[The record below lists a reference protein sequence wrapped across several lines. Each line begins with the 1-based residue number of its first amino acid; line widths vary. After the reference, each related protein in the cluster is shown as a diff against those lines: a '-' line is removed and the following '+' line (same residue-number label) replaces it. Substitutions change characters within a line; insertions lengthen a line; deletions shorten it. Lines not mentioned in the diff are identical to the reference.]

1 MNEDEL
7 IIYPCKITGG
17 RHAELRLPPELSAAD
32 VRRIHA
38 FLLTQVDDDQ
48 VVPRVLDNV
57 GPGRRP
63 KYQILY
69 QGRQL
74 SVEEAAAVTGIS
86 ADTIHCRIKR
96 GWPADRILEP
106 PTFVRLHADSKP
118 EAVEDT
124 RDDRR
129 IEIGAP
135 PPAPR
140 SIPLQPGERIPDAI
154 LRMMRSGMTSQQV
167 AETLDLNRWVVG
179 RHLGLLRRQG
189 LLDPSSTDAAPPTA
203 APAITPGMQ
212 RVCELLNAGKS
223 VEETAAESGK
233 TCSTVRK
240 YLSHLRTAGLLNANV
255 SPEPDLRKHD
265 HAEPAASLEAEP
277 EPEVEEDDEPE
288 DEPEPEESREPIV
301 VSPETAQR
309 QGGAS
314 VDELREDVR
323 KQCQRSGKPCG
334 PATLMTTLGGRVKHA
349 HRAKVSLIGDGTT
362 DPDDSGHVH
371 AIRGFK
377 VRLAHGHD
385 HGLATAYAE

>member
-38 FLLTQVDDDQ
+38 FLLTQVDDESDVSDIIDRGFRPDPEPAQ
-48 VVPRVLDNV
+48 ETRPAELSPVAAHKPDGGLDPKPAQQTSPPVL
-57 GPGRRP
+57 G
-63 KYQILY
+63 
-69 QGRQL
+69 
-74 SVEEAAAVTGIS
+74 S
-86 ADTIHCRIKR
+86 
-96 GWPADRILEP
+96 
-106 PTFVRLHADSKP
+106 
-118 EAVEDT
+118 
-124 RDDRR
+124 
-129 IEIGAP
+129 P

-265 HAEPAASLEAEP
+265 HAESAASLEAEP
-277 EPEVEEDDEPE
+277 EPEVEED

-309 QGGAS
+309 QAGAS
-314 VDELREDVR
+314 VDELRDDVR

-349 HRAKVSLIGDGTT
+349 HRATLSAIGDGVTT
-362 DPDDSGHVH
+362 PDDSGHVH